1 MVGELN
7 RTISSFSATQRHN
20 MNSVHFLPHSHR
32 FRTARL
38 FFFVF
43 FLSTTSMIPLFRG
56 QILYVQAGE
65 TGSGFIYT
73 VKKGDTLGEIALRY
87 KVSLKAL
94 RKRNRLSNDKIFEGQ
109 RLRIESAPPR
119 FYIVKSGDT
128 LSEIALQSTISV
140 SRLRELNRLSDDRIY
155 TGQKLKLASVQ
166 APDQKPSVHVVEK
179 GESLWDIA
187 RRYDVSISEIK
198 KRNGLKTDVITPG
211 MSLRLSEIPE
221 KESEE
226 KQTEEKEAAE
236 ETEDELFEYKV
247 RPGDNLSAIAERF
260 DVPVSLLRQLNGL
273 KADRIFPGQTLQL
286 RPSSLD
292 EAVHVVRSGETL
304 SSIALKYRTDV
315 SDIKRINDIDGT
327 KIMVGQE
334 LRLKATKPHIYVV
347 ERGDALWEVAQAY
360 GMTVADIKALN
371 GLTSDRIYPG
381 QELQLGAK
389 PPKSFG
395 TYTVKKGDYLGRIAR
410 LHQMSVADL
419 KRMNNMRTAL
429 IHPGDLLKVNP
440 LLNKGTE
447 WLKITEINWEDLMGS
462 SGGFKKI
469 KIGNGPYYGSRPRA
483 SRQKNRRYY
492 ENAPL
497 SLWNTFLRARK
508 LQAAIDQK
516 ISRMGRLSDR
526 LKGWH
531 IVLDPGHGGLDP
543 GAVVANL
550 DGNGDKVYVVEDE
563 YVYDI
568 ALRVYVMLRLHGADV
583 TLTLLSPNHVIRHS
597 DPPVRTF
604 VNEKNEVYNSKAY
617 NKGNIRGHWPK
628 GGRNGNLS
636 CRISIANNAFKNVP
650 RNRRI
655 FLSFHA
661 DIDHSAPN
669 APLVLYYQS
678 RRTGKPD
685 GASKQFAKFMQSFLG
700 AGTFIRG
707 QNLYVLR
714 NNPAPIRVVLEL
726 RNLAYTDHAWALRY
740 EELRQRD
747 AEKVVRGLVEYV
759 DERG

>member
-1 MVGELN
+1 
-7 RTISSFSATQRHN
+7 
-20 MNSVHFLPHSHR
+20 MNPLHRLPGFQHSKIVR
-32 FRTARL
+32 P
-38 FFFVF
+38 F
-43 FLSTTSMIPLFRG
+43 FLFLFISIVIFGNLVWCNVFTASAKDMKSPSSYYR
-56 QILYVQAGE
+56 
-65 TGSGFIYT
+65 
-73 VKKGDTLGEIALRY
+73 VKKGDTLGAIALRH
-87 KVSLKAL
+87 KVSIKAL
-94 RKRNRLSNDKIFEGQ
+94 REWNNLAGDKIVVGQ
-109 RLRIESAPPR
+109 RLRIASAPSG

-128 LSEIALQSTISV
+128 LSEIAFQFSIPLSLLKKLNAISG
-140 SRLRELNRLSDDRIY
+140 DRIY
-155 TGQKLKLASVQ
+155 TGQKLKLGSPRAPVQ
-166 APDQKPSVHVVEK
+166 TPSIHVVRK
-179 GESLWDIA
+179 GEALWDIA
-187 RRYDVSISEIK
+187 RQYNLSISEIK
-198 KRNGLKTDVITPG
+198 KRNHLKGDVIKPG
-211 MSLRLSEIPE
+211 MSLKLDETPE
-221 KESEE
+221 KESA
-226 KQTEEKEAAE
+226 EKETA
-236 ETEDELFEYKV
+236 DEVEPFEYRVK
-247 RPGDNLSAIAERF
+247 PGDNLSTIAERF
-260 DVPVSLLRQLNGL
+260 DVAVSLIRQLNGL
-273 KADRIFPGQTLQL
+273 KENRIYPGQTLQL

-304 SSIALKYRTDV
+304 SSIAFKYRMNV
-315 SDIKRINDIDGT
+315 SDIKRINDIDGS
-327 KIMVGQE
+327 KIVVGQE
-334 LRLKATKPHIYVV
+334 LRLKGTKPHVYIV

-360 GMTVADIKALN
+360 GMTVADIKSLN

-381 QELQLGAK
+381 QELQLGAR
-389 PPKSFG
+389 PATSFG

-419 KRMNNMRTAL
+419 KRVNNMRTAL
-429 IHPGDLLKVNP
+429 IHPGDRLKVNP
-440 LLNKGTE
+440 LLQKGEE
-447 WLKITEINWEDLMGS
+447 WLKISEIDWDDLMGS

-469 KIGNGPYYGSRPRA
+469 NMGNGPYYGSRPKA

-497 SLWNTFLRARK
+497 SLWNTFKRAQK
-508 LQAAIDQK
+508 LQAAFDRK

-543 GAVVANL
+543 GAVVTNL

-583 TLTLLSPNHVIRHS
+583 TLTLLSPNHLIRHS
-597 DPPVRTF
+597 DPPVQTF
-604 VNEKNEVYNSKAY
+604 VNEKNEVYNSRSF
-617 NKGNIRGHWPK
+617 NKGNMRAHWPR

-636 CRISIANNAFKNVP
+636 SRINIAKDAFRNIP

-669 APLVLYYQS
+669 APLILYYQS

-685 GASKQFAKFMQSFLG
+685 LASKGFAKFMQPFLG
-700 AGTFIRG
+700 AGTVVRG

-714 NNPAPIRVVLEL
+714 NNPAPIGVMLEL
-726 RNLAYTDHAWALRY
+726 RNLAYTDHAWALRF

-759 DERG
+759 DGRG

>member
-1 MVGELN
+1 M
-7 RTISSFSATQRHN
+7 S
-20 MNSVHFLPHSHR
+20 SVHFLQNSHPI
-32 FRTARL
+32 RTTRL
-38 FFFVF
+38 FFFALLF
-43 FLSTTSMIPLFRG
+43 SATLMIPLLG
-56 QILYVQAGE
+56 NHVYCVQAAE
-65 TGSGFIYT
+65 PNSGLIYT
-73 VKKGDTLGEIALRY
+73 VKKGDTLGGIALRY

-94 RKRNRLSNDKIFEGQ
+94 RKQNRLRNDEIFEGQ
-109 RLRIESAPPR
+109 RLRIDADLPR

-128 LSEIALQSTISV
+128 LSEIALQSNISV
-140 SRLRELNRLSDDRIY
+140 SRLKELNRISDDRIY
-155 TGQKLKLASVQ
+155 TGQKLKLASTR
-166 APDQKPSVHVVEK
+166 APEPEPSIHWVKK
-179 GESLWDIA
+179 GESLWDVS
-187 RRYDVSISEIK
+187 RRYDLSISEIK
-198 KRNGLKTDVITPG
+198 KINGLKRDVITPG
-211 MSLRLSEIPE
+211 MPLKLSETAQ
-221 KESEE
+221 KGTEE
-226 KQTEEKEAAE
+226 KQIEKENAE
-236 ETEDELFEYKV
+236 PTEKEDTEQAEDELFEYKV
-247 RPGDNLSAIAERF
+247 RRGDSLSAIAERF
-260 DVPVSLLRQLNGL
+260 DVAVSLLRQLNGL
-273 KADRIFPGQTLQL
+273 KEDRIYPGQTLQL

-304 SSIALKYRTDV
+304 SSIASKYRMTV
-315 SDIKRINDIDGT
+315 SDIKQINDIDGS

-334 LRLKATKPHIYVV
+334 LRLKATKPHTYMV

-419 KRMNNMRTAL
+419 KRMNHMRTAL
-429 IHPGDLLKVNP
+429 IHPGDTLKVNP
-440 LLNKGTE
+440 LLSKGTE
-447 WLKITEINWEDLMGS
+447 WLKISEINWDDLMAS
-462 SGGFKKI
+462 SGGFRKI
-469 KIGNGPYYGSRPRA
+469 NIGNGPYYGSRPRA
-483 SRQKNRRYY
+483 NRQKNRRYY
-492 ENAPL
+492 ENARL
-497 SLWNTFLRARK
+497 SLWNTFKRARK

-526 LKGWH
+526 LEGWH

-568 ALRVYVMLRLHGADV
+568 ALRVYVMLRLHGAEV

-597 DPPVRTF
+597 DPPVQTF
-604 VNEKNEVYNSKAY
+604 VNEKNEVYNSKAF

-636 CRISIANNAFKNVP
+636 RRISIASNAFKNVP
-650 RNRRI
+650 LNRRI

-669 APLVLYYQS
+669 APLVLYYQN
-678 RRTGKPD
+678 RRTRKPD
-685 GASKQFAKFMQSFLG
+685 HASRQFAKFMQSFLG

-707 QNLYVLR
+707 QNLFVLR

-759 DERG
+759 DKRG